1 MGDDF
6 NFDDFMNGSDSDG
19 YGDRDPDYDGLAEKI
34 EAFQNKVKDTAMRE
48 AYNFIEEVGILFWVR
63 RDMYV
68 KNDRKTNILNSM
80 ILYFQETEEYEK
92 CAYLVKGL
100 KAIEL
105 FKKETTKT
113 K

>member
-1 MGDDF
+1 MEDDF
-6 NFDDFMNGSDSDG
+6 NFDDFFKGSDNDG
-19 YGDRDPDYDGLAEKI
+19 YGDRDHDNDGLAEKI
-34 EAFQNKVKDTAMRE
+34 EAFQHKVKDTAMRE

-80 ILYFQETEEYEK
+80 ISYFSEIEEYEK

-105 FKKETTKT
+105 FKTETTKT